1 MIRTSNKTRY
11 LRMAVMPLA
20 LVSLSSCAG
29 LIAGVGATIG
39 TAAVQEGGLSR
50 AASDARIQADINER
64 WFSYNVDMFAKL
76 DMTVNQGRVLI
87 TGVVQDPEHRV
98 QAVRLA
104 WQPTG
109 VIQVINEVKVAEGT
123 GLIGF
128 AKDTWISGKIRTSLI
143 MDRDVESINYSI
155 DTVQGAVFLMGF
167 AQDQGELNH
176 VIEIARTT
184 GGVKRVVSYVK
195 LVGTPENR
203 EGAQNYQMPYD
214 PNAQPVQAEYIGG
227 NGGANATSYG
237 DGQQSYATQ
246 NGNGVPAASGEPVKW
261 DEESVY

>member
-1 MIRTSNKTRY
+1 MTRLSY
-11 LRMAVMPLA
+11 FVSKKAFFLRMAVMPLA
-20 LVSLSSCAG
+20 LISLSSCTSM
-29 LIAGVGATIG
+29 IAGFAAALG
-39 TAAVQEGGLSR
+39 TAAVQEGGISR

-64 WFSYNVDMFAKL
+64 WFSYNVNMFSKL

-109 VIQVINEVKVAEGT
+109 VIQVINEVKVADSEGI
-123 GLIGF
+123 IGY
-128 AKDTWISGKIRTSLI
+128 AKDVWVSGRIRASLI
-143 MDRDVESINYSI
+143 MDRDVESINYSV
-155 DTVQGAVFLMGF
+155 DTVQGTVYLMGF

-176 VIEIARTT
+176 VIEIVRTT

-214 PNAQPVQAEYIGG
+214 SSVPPAGAQVTGGEGKPNAY
-227 NGGANATSYG
+227 NYG
-237 DGQQSYATQ
+237 TQ
-246 NGNGVPAASGEPVKW
+246 NASDEPVTW
-261 DEESVY
+261 NAESVY